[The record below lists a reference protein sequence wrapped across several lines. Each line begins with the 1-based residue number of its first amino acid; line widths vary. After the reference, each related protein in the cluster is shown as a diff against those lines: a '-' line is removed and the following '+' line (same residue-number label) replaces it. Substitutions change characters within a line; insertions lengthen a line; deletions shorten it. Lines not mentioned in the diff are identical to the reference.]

1 MDGMADM
8 NAPVPPMGADPMMDD
23 PNAIGDGMGMNNPN
37 EDPMGGESSDE
48 QNPMGN
54 GDDDELM
61 NIINN
66 LSIEDKAAVTKY
78 AKSMAN
84 GSDNDE
90 ETPQMDGEMPM
101 EDKRRLRDVID
112 ETINSIIN
120 GDTNKGVERKD
131 KKSPRKYRHLRNNPF
146 KSER

>member
-23 PNAIGDGMGMNNPN
+23 PNAMGDDMGMNDPN
-37 EDPMGGESSDE
+37 EDPMGGEPSDG

-78 AKSMAN
+78 AKSMAD
-84 GSDNDE
+84 GSNNDK
-90 ETPQMDGEMPM
+90 ETPQMDSEMPM
-101 EDKRRLRDVID
+101 EGKRSLRDIID

-120 GDTNKGVERKD
+120 DEPSGTKRLD
-131 KKSPRKYRHLRNNPF
+131 KKSPKKYRHLGNNPF